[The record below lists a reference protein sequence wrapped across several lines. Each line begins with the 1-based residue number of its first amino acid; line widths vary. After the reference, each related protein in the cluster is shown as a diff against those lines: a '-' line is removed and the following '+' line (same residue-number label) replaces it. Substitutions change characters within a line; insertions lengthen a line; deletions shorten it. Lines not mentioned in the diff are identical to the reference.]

1 MNKGI
6 VMEMAPKHL
15 IVMTSDGKF
24 IKLSRK
30 DRSCRIGEEIQ
41 FSAPGILWNKPSKTI
56 ASALIAAVLFGMIVF
71 AGLGSFLNSNQVVAY
86 VSVDIN
92 PSVEFGI
99 DENEKVIEAY
109 GLNEDGKELMKYIDF
124 EGKFLEEVSTMLM
137 TEANLRGYFNKY
149 LQYHEGTIVITS
161 TLMSESTLFD
171 EEQAALKVKKSLENV
186 IKEKHPNEAENF
198 AVTLVPTSK
207 EIREEAQKQGKST
220 GKLAIELLSKEHED
234 IISAESIEGLSI
246 HEAAK
251 QLGGIGKLIQSNKA
265 ETRVIL
271 NGLLKIEKEQKKE
284 QKRADKETDKEA
296 KEAEKENKKNSQKDK
311 QQGNNVLPIDLDKLK
326 PKPSK
331 IDRTEKEHEKAEDN
345 ENKREKDKEEQNKN
359 NQEKKNEGNNKDKAK
374 GNEQE
379 SKKDKDKRHSNPSK
393 QRLLDFLGDK
403 LPPGLASFHNK
414 KTFSD
419 HDIVI
424 P

>member
-6 VMEMAPKHL
+6 VMEMAPKYL

-171 EEQAALKVKKSLENV
+171 EEQAALKVKKSLEDV

-207 EIREEAQKQGKST
+207 EVREEAQKQGKST
-220 GKLAIELLSKEHED
+220 GKLAVELLSKEHED
-234 IISAESIEGLSI
+234 IISAEATEGLSI

-251 QLGGIGKLIQSNKA
+251 QLGGVGKLIQSNKA

-271 NGLLKIEKEQKKE
+271 DELLKIEKEQKKE
-284 QKRADKETDKEA
+284 QKRTDKEA
-296 KEAEKENKKNSQKDK
+296 KEAEKENKKNSQKGK
-311 QQGNNVLPIDLDKLK
+311 QQGNNELPIDLDKSK
-326 PKPSK
+326 QKPSK
-331 IDRTEKEHEKAEDN
+331 IDRTEKENEKAGDN
-345 ENKREKDKEEQNKN
+345 ENTKEKDKEEQN
-359 NQEKKNEGNNKDKAK
+359 NQEKKNEGKN
-374 GNEQE
+374 
-379 SKKDKDKRHSNPSK
+379 KDKDKRQSNPSK

-403 LPPGLASFHNK
+403 LPPGLRK
-414 KTFSD
+414 
-419 HDIVI
+419 
-424 P
+424 